1 MRTTYPV
8 CYDITDDNRLR
19 RVFKGCK
26 NYGDHLQCSV
36 FECDLSVA
44 ERVHQSLVKFSD
56 QAPVFTGRAGAA
68 FRLTF
73 AEPVRG
79 PLALGFGAHFGLGLF
94 VPQEH

>member
-56 QAPVFTGRAGAA
+56 
-68 FRLTF
+68 
-73 AEPVRG
+73 
-79 PLALGFGAHFGLGLF
+79 
-94 VPQEH
+94 